1 MSKQDKAIINN
12 AVWTVRL
19 LLVLVFFLVGALC
32 YVTLPDNPETV
43 NTNNEVLKNEKAE
56 SSSEPAVPAGG
67 IDSFTAVSNTAEPSV
82 TDTSCLLVKAVN
94 GAAPDVLTVDNTV
107 RIPSRLCLSF
117 ILGITEAVTQG
128 LLEPKDLLY
137 ETL

>member
-32 YVTLPDNPETV
+32 YVTLTDNPETV
-43 NTNNEVLKNEKAE
+43 NQEVLKNEEAE
-56 SSSEPAVPAGG
+56 GKSEPVVPAGG

-107 RIPSRLCLSF
+107 RIPPRLCLSF

>member
-1 MSKQDKAIINN
+1 M
-12 AVWTVRL
+12 
-19 LLVLVFFLVGALC
+19 
-32 YVTLPDNPETV
+32 
-43 NTNNEVLKNEKAE
+43 NTNNEVLKNETTE
-56 SSSEPAVPAGG
+56 SESEPAVPAGG
-67 IDSFTAVSNTAEPSV
+67 VGNFTAVSNTAEPAV

-107 RIPSRLCLSF
+107 RIPPRLCLSF
-117 ILGITEAVTQG
+117 ILGISEAVSRG